1 MRRFVAL
8 GPALLVLFTS
18 ALMLVLVPGVVR
30 RADWARTHA
39 ALTVAQQTLDD
50 DDLLKRF
57 DQLTRAVATSV
68 EPSVVHIDV
77 AQTSGDVFFRRGSSG
92 SGWVYDESGHV
103 VTNAHVVRGAKQI
116 SVQFNDGRVEVAELV
131 GADPLTDIAV
141 LQVPV
146 SDGLFAARRAVG
158 DRVEQGDRVYAFGS
172 PFGFKFSMSE
182 GIVSGLGRTAGPN
195 LGFTGFTNFIQTD
208 AAVNPGNSGG
218 PLVDRRGRVIGM
230 NVAIATARDST
241 EEGEGQSA
249 GISFAIPLQTID
261 TVVTQLIGGGKV
273 ARGYLGISFD
283 VRTAVDIVQD
293 GKFLGKGLRIESF
306 AENSPAEAAGLKVG
320 DVIVSLDGQRASE
333 MDVLRS
339 IITSYRPGQ
348 GVKVRAWREKEFVE
362 VTVPLGRMPV
372 AATVDDRFRLR
383 VAHVTGLLF
392 TTDPSG
398 VVITQVIPDSVADKA
413 GFKVGQ
419 IVTQV
424 GGQAVSDAREA
435 LGQLVDSG
443 IFEGRTV
450 EVQVLPS
457 SEEGHAPP
465 ETLRLTVKR

>member
-18 ALMLVLVPGVVR
+18 ALMLLLVPGLVR
-30 RADWARTHA
+30 RADWAATHA
-39 ALTVAQQTLDD
+39 ALTVSQETLDN

-57 DQLTRAVATSV
+57 DTLTRAVATSV

-77 AQTSGDVFFRRGSSG
+77 AQTSGDVLFRRGSSG
-92 SGWVYDESGHV
+92 SGWVYDDAGHI
-103 VTNAHVVRGAKQI
+103 VTNAHVVRGARQV
-116 SVQFNDGRVEVAELV
+116 SVQFHDGRVEIAEIV

-141 LQVPV
+141 LNVPV
-146 SDGLFAARRAVG
+146 SGGLFPARRAVG

-230 NVAIATARDST
+230 NVAIATARDSS

-249 GISFAIPLQTID
+249 GISFAIPLQTIE
-261 TVVTQLIGGGKV
+261 TVVEQLIGGGKV

-283 VRTAVDIVQD
+283 TRVVAIEHE
-293 GKFLGKGLRIESF
+293 GSFKGNGLKIERF
-306 AENSPAEAAGLKVG
+306 AEDSPSEAAGLKVG
-320 DVIVSLDGQRASE
+320 DVIVALDGQRVQE

-348 GVKVRAWREKEFVE
+348 KVKVRAWRQSEFVE
-362 VTVPLGRMPV
+362 VEVVLGRMPV
-372 AATVDDRFRLR
+372 AATVDERFRLR
-383 VAHVTGLLF
+383 LAHSTGLLF
-392 TTDPSG
+392 SNDPSG
-398 VVITQVIPDSVADKA
+398 VVVTQVIPDSPADKA

-419 IVTQV
+419 IITQV
-424 GGQAVSDAREA
+424 AGEGVSDIRDA
-435 LGQLVDSG
+435 LGQMIDAGVL
-443 IFEGRTV
+443 EGRAV
-450 EVQVLPS
+450 EIQVLPPG
-457 SEEGHAPP
+457 EEGHAPP
-465 ETLRLTVKR
+465 ETLRLKIKP